1 MKPNNGGWIACAILL
16 GILAWA
22 PAARGEEKVPKTENG
37 KKAKAVDLSRYK
49 IIKYINPFSP
59 DPPKKEKPPAPKVVK
74 PPPKPPVKVKVE
86 PKNLHFCGVTF
97 DNTLRS
103 NRAMV
108 NVDGKG
114 PRFLKPGDKV
124 GAWEVETVG
133 IDKIKVKG
141 KDGKSRFLN
150 LGERFHD
157 GETVYWETKGGSS
170 RPPSSPPSGA
180 SSPSNPPPASP
191 KSGVKLDDAKRR
203 EIIERL
209 KARRAAAKKK
219 GK

>member
-1 MKPNNGGWIACAILL
+1 VKPNRNVWVVATVFL
-16 GILAWA
+16 GVLVGVS
-22 PAARGEEKVPKTENG
+22 AARGEEKGPEKGNG
-37 KKAKAVDLSRYK
+37 KKAKAVDPARYQ

-59 DPPKKEKPPAPKVVK
+59 DPPKKEKPPAPKVEKK
-74 PPPKPPVKVKVE
+74 PTPPPVKVKVE

-97 DNTLRS
+97 DNTLKS

-114 PRFLKPGDKV
+114 ARFLKPGDKV
-124 GAWEVETVG
+124 GVWELETVS

-150 LGERFHD
+150 LGDRFHD
-157 GETVYWETKGGSS
+157 GETVYWETKGGPKSK
-170 RPPSSPPSGA
+170 PSPPPSGVSKPTR
-180 SSPSNPPPASP
+180 SSSGSGS
-191 KSGVKLDDAKRR
+191 SGVKMDDAKRR

-209 KARRAAAKKK
+209 RARRAAAKKK
-219 GK
+219 KK